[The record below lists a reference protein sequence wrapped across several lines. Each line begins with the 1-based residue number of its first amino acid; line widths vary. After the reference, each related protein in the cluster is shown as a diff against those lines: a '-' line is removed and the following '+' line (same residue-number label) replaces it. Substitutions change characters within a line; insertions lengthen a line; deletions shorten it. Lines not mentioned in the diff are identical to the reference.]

1 MSKTKTTRY
10 RVKQNQTDYYNKTY
24 TLEEYVIKG
33 GTNGYDGSVVQ
44 SGRVKIK
51 EQDILNLIQF
61 ALEQRILVEKKKEG
75 KQFYNY
81 LKMDDKHQPNKKN
94 IEADFIDASTAY
106 EDSLSK
112 PALDRLKKT
121 GTTNT
126 LGYQDSP
133 DLPDTPF

>member
-1 MSKTKTTRY
+1 MSLTKTIRY

-24 TLEEYVIKG
+24 TLEEYIIEG
-33 GTNGYDGSVVQ
+33 GTNGHDGSIIQ

-61 ALEQRILVEKKKEG
+61 CLEQQILVEKKKEG

-81 LKMDDKHQPNKKN
+81 LKMDGKHQPNKKN
-94 IEADFIDASTAY
+94 IEANFIDAETAY
-106 EDSLSK
+106 KDSLSK

-121 GTTNT
+121 GTANV
-126 LGYQDSP
+126 
-133 DLPDTPF
+133 LPPPSLADTPF